1 VLELA
6 HVRRLAFATILLAA
20 CGPSAAGFADITRGP
35 AAAAGDTKTSTRLD
49 LRDALQYSQRVI
61 GKPVGEFTLTDRE
74 GRKLRLSD
82 YRGKPLLVSFVYTGC
97 SQVCPTTVKFLS
109 QAVGEADKVLG
120 TGKFN
125 VVTIGFNLPFDTPGA
140 MKQFAKKQGIS
151 FANWEFLSPDAAE
164 VKALTR
170 DLGFAYAAS
179 AGGFDHLTQV
189 TILDPQGVVYRQVY
203 GESFELPMLV
213 APLRDLLT
221 DERTPVPDLAGLIEK
236 VRLLCT
242 VYDPLSG
249 KYRLNYA
256 VVIELFVGSSILFG
270 GIAYLLREWR
280 RNRRLRSA

>member
-1 VLELA
+1 MPERAGL
-6 HVRRLAFATILLAA
+6 RLIAFALIILAA

-35 AAAAGDTKTSTRLD
+35 ASDVAVTDKSTRLE
-49 LRDALQYSQRVI
+49 LGDALQYSQRVI

-74 GRKLRLSD
+74 GRKLRLSH

-109 QAVGEADKVLG
+109 QAVGEAEKALG

-125 VVTIGFNLPFDTPGA
+125 VITIGFNLPFDTPAA

-151 FANWEFLSPDAAE
+151 LPNWEFLSPDAAE
-164 VKALTR
+164 VEALTR
-170 DLGFAYAAS
+170 DFGFAYTAS
-179 AGGFDHLTQV
+179 TGGFDHLTQV
-189 TILDPQGVVYRQVY
+189 TILDPQGVVYRQIY

-221 DERTPVPDLAGLIEK
+221 DERTPVPDLGALIEK

-280 RNRRLRSA
+280 RGRRLGKA